1 MRDSEALVG
10 KFQAA
15 ILNLGLGLKH
25 LNKLVESRLRRAAQA
40 KRAEPGAPGRA
51 VRVPGG
57 LPGGPAGRTRRID
70 LAGALVLGALGLG
83 ACANDPPQQTSY
95 VMQQRPQVATADA
108 TAQRFTPPT
117 DPSQDTPLAKTTPK
131 ENAATLG
138 RMAQKS
144 ADEGNLE
151 SAAQLY
157 RRSLALEPNSLPV
170 TLGLAETLYRMDD
183 FRSALDTYRQ
193 ALRLDPVNDEA
204 MRGTGKTLIAL
215 DRPKEAIETY
225 HKAAVRQPRDA
236 RIYNGLGVGMDMAGD
251 HSAAQQQYRKAL
263 TLAADDPNVQNNL
276 GLSLALS
283 GQYTQSIE
291 IFDRLVAS
299 PRVTARNRQNL
310 ALVYG
315 LMGNEERAAY
325 YARQDLDDAQVQRN
339 LAYYAQLRASTD
351 KARSAAA
358 FGVDSR
364 APVPQ
369 LPAPGAMRPSPPRPS
384 TSSEEQVPSLSAVAP
399 AAGTPAPTSVA
410 PTLRVPTTEPAGAE
424 PPRMAP
430 PTESTVREPAA
441 KEEAAA
447 KPAAP
452 RKAEVVDAKPGTV
465 DSEPSSLRTFLSKV
479 LSAPAEQP
487 AASTAVAAGDD
498 PERAIEKFQPR

>member
-1 MRDSEALVG
+1 MPDSEALVG

-15 ILNLGLGLKH
+15 ILNVGLGLKH
-25 LNKLVESRLRRAAQA
+25 LNKLVESRLQRAAQA
-40 KRAEPGAPGRA
+40 KMAEPSVSARVSRA
-51 VRVPGG
+51 SGSMAGG
-57 LPGGPAGRTRRID
+57 LRRMH
-70 LAGALVLGALGLG
+70 LAGALLLGAMGLG

-108 TAQRFTPPT
+108 TAQRFSPPT
-117 DPSQDTPLAKTTPK
+117 DPLDTPLAKTTPK
-131 ENAATLG
+131 ENAITLG
-138 RMAQKS
+138 RMAQRS
-144 ADEGNLE
+144 LDEGNLE
-151 SAAQLY
+151 NAAQLY
-157 RRSLALEPNSLPV
+157 RRSLALEANSLPV

-193 ALRLDPVNDEA
+193 AMRLDPVNDEA
-204 MRGTGKTLIAL
+204 MRGMGKTLIAL

-236 RIYNGLGVGMDMAGD
+236 RIYNGLGVGMDMSGD

-291 IFDRLVAS
+291 IFDKLVAS

-315 LMGNEERAAY
+315 LMGNEERATY

-358 FGVDSR
+358 FGIDSR
-364 APVPQ
+364 PGVPQ
-369 LPAPGAMRPSPPRPS
+369 LPAPGAMRPAPPRPS
-384 TSSEEQVPSLSAVAP
+384 TSSEEQVPPLLAIAP
-399 AAGTPAPTSVA
+399 AAGTPMPPAVA
-410 PTLRVPTTEPAGAE
+410 PTLRVPTEPAGAE
-424 PPRMAP
+424 PPATAP
-430 PTESTVREPAA
+430 VKESTAREPTP

-447 KPAAP
+447 RPAVP
-452 RKAEVVDAKPGTV
+452 RKAEVVEVKPGTV
-465 DSEPSSLRTFLSKV
+465 EAEPSSLRAFLSKV

-487 AASTAVAAGDD
+487 AGSTAIAAGDD
-498 PERAIEKFQPR
+498 PERSIENHQPK